1 MVKTLSVRNLH
12 FDCGITLLKRELQRS
27 GVVVVDILPGKI
39 ELDLVSE
46 KQLLEVV
53 YPLLDEVGITIIK
66 DKDELLAER
75 IEHLLYDLVCNMNN
89 VDSIVR
95 KSDYLVEM
103 LGMPYH
109 QLSRIFS
116 KYRAITIEKHLINL
130 KIARIKELIA
140 EGEYTLSEIAYMM
153 DYSSV
158 QHLSMQFK
166 KITGSSVSEF
176 KRGEG

>member
-1 MVKTLSVRNLH
+1 MLYEV
-12 FDCGITLLKRELQRS
+12 IT
-27 GVVVVDILPGKI
+27 
-39 ELDLVSE
+39 
-46 KQLLEVV
+46 
-53 YPLLDEVGITIIK
+53 
-66 DKDELLAER
+66 
-75 IEHLLYDLVCNMNN
+75 
-89 VDSIVR
+89 IVR

-166 KITGSSVSEF
+166 KIVITSYSIHYTKLYDPEKSSS
-176 KRGEG
+176 KRDPRMVTLSPCRPSILRVPPI